1 MTRHPLLRVGLTGG
15 IASGKSTVAALFATR
30 GIPVID
36 TDRLAREV
44 VAPGTEGLMA
54 VVAAFGPD
62 LLTAEGELDRAALGR
77 RVFHS
82 PQERRTLEGILHPRI
97 QERLDA
103 ILRCLHAPYV
113 VVMVPLLVETG
124 MDRDMDTVLVVDL
137 PEAMQRERLTVRDG
151 LSETEA
157 DARLAAQATRQQ
169 RLDAADYIID
179 NSGARERL
187 AGQVADLHRR
197 LLAQSRG
204 ARP

>member
-1 MTRHPLLRVGLTGG
+1 MSPHPPLRVGLTGG

-44 VAPGTEGLMA
+44 VAPGSEGLMA
-54 VVAAFGPD
+54 VVDAFGPD
-62 LLTAEGELDRAALGR
+62 ILTAEGELDRAALGR

-82 PQERRTLEGILHPRI
+82 PQERQTLEGLLHPRI

-103 ILRCLHAPYV
+103 IIGNLHAPYV

-137 PEAMQRERLTVRDG
+137 PEAMQREQLTVRDG
-151 LSETEA
+151 LSEAEA

-197 LLAQSRG
+197 LLAQSRD